1 MEGGVLW
8 EQTRSV
14 RVFER
19 RELPFCGTV
28 GGDTNNPGQNS
39 VNLLRSR
46 WVIGVLVTYEKDMQY
61 FLKFYVA

>member
-1 MEGGVLW
+1 MEGACCRNKQEVFGF
-8 EQTRSV
+8 
-14 RVFER
+14 FER